1 MHAVELP
8 YRQFV
13 SLRIIG
19 SAIAG
24 TTGFQ
29 SPADDYEQTRIDL
42 AKELVTT
49 IASVLC
55 MRAEGSSMVEAGINN
70 GDILV
75 VDRARNPKS
84 GDIVIADVHELRVVK
99 RLRIAKGRCYLLA
112 EAEGHAAIAVDPD
125 DGVHIVGVVKHV
137 VRSL

>member
-13 SLRIIG
+13 SLPIIG

-75 VDRARNPKS
+75 VDRAPHPKS
-84 GDIVIADVHELRVVK
+84 GDIVVADVHGLRVVK
-99 RLRIAKGRCYLLA
+99 LLRVAKGRCYLLP
-112 EAEGHAAIAVDPD
+112 EAEGYAAIAVDAD
-125 DGVHIVGVVKHV
+125 EGVHIVGVVKHV
-137 VRSL
+137 VHSY

>member
-1 MHAVELP
+1 MRATELP
-8 YRQFV
+8 FTEFV
-13 SLRIIG
+13 NLPILG
-19 SAIAG
+19 TALAG

-49 IASVLC
+49 LASVLC
-55 MRAEGSSMVEAGINN
+55 MRASGASMIKAGIND

-75 VDRARNPKS
+75 VDRARTPRS
-84 GDIVIADVHELRVVK
+84 GDIVVADVHDLRMVK

-112 EAEGHAAIAVDPD
+112 EAEEHAVVAVDPEA
-125 DGVHIVGVVKHV
+125 GVHIVGVVKHV
-137 VRSL
+137 VRSF